1 MDEFIETI
9 TAGSSRLLNTIL
21 DRLTADYSSAYIVNF
36 KDGSIHVFRQ
46 SEEVRRRY
54 PAPTSYTETLKEY
67 ISRDVMEEDRDMLR
81 AKATPESIKKLMGDS
96 NTCVIRFR
104 DISTGHVRWH
114 HMRVRSL
121 SDDNDEILVCFADR
135 HEKIIEELVRDTVS
149 SDLISSYYCN
159 LLSDSVTIVHK
170 SDVYVPTG
178 KYDVS
183 HFSEMMKDKV
193 YLMDDEFKQPWL
205 EFSSP
210 EHIRETLSSE
220 SRMEFIYSSHVTGK
234 QRWVK
239 AIFYPMVKEDGVP
252 IIVTL
257 AYKNASKETIEV
269 INLNNETSRQKKNLE
284 EDLNAIKGLASAYSL
299 LAIVDTGTGKF
310 NTFTVSKRI
319 PEDAINALNKSDRI
333 QTVFKYIL
341 DNFIHPDDYGGMSG
355 LLDLDYLKEAL
366 AQKKNLSRRARMLSN
381 DGTYNWEGVT
391 VIKFDEEDSPATRI
405 AIGIEDIDD
414 EVRMEEERKE
424 ALEQAKKAQEA
435 SKLKTQFVQNI
446 SHDIRTPLNAIVG
459 FSQLLGMP
467 DGCITEDEKEEFTGY
482 ISNSADLLT
491 MLIDDV
497 LNMSDIEN
505 NILKINKT
513 ECSCNSI
520 CDKTISCS
528 MMRVPAGVKLYYTSD
543 FPDSFNIY
551 TDSRRVQ
558 QILVNLLSNACKHTA
573 EGEIHVHCSQSEN
586 PGYITFSVTDTGTGV
601 SEEIAKD
608 LFERFVTR
616 DANDGGH
623 GMGLDIC
630 KDLAVRLDGDIRLD
644 TTYKDGARFLL
655 ILPLK
660 ESVTLGNEALEKI
673 EKDIV
678 GSWVYERNAGYVIGC
693 SDPVWTSTTPL
704 ITEAIVRPDHRYM
717 AKKVY
722 KDPGKEPSQ
731 IHGSF
736 KLLSDGNILLDRL
749 NDDGNIHHFKRM
761 IHRVGEDEL
770 VLRIEKK
777 EFFIHMGRKVFS
789 KLPVFDYGLYYFKR
803 KGS

>member
-9 TAGSSRLLNTIL
+9 TAGSRLLNTIL

-54 PAPTSYTETLKEY
+54 PDLTSYAETWKEY

-121 SDDNDEILVCFADR
+121 SDDNDEVLVCFADR

-159 LLSDSVTIVHK
+159 LISDSVTTVHK

-193 YLMDDEFKQPWL
+193 YLMDDEFKDLWL

-210 EHIRETLSSE
+210 EHIRETLASE

-239 AIFYPMVKEDGVP
+239 AIFYPMVKENGVP

-257 AYKNASKETIEV
+257 AYKNASRETIEV
-269 INLNNETSRQKKNLE
+269 INLNNETTRQKKNLE

-319 PEDAINALNKSDRI
+319 PEDAINALEKSDRI
-333 QTVFKYIL
+333 QSVFKYIL
-341 DNFIHPDDYGGMSG
+341 DNFIHPDDYDGMSS

-467 DGCITEDEKEEFTGY
+467 DGCISENEKEEFSGY

-505 NILKINKT
+505 NILKINKA

-520 CDKTISCS
+520 CNKAISCS
-528 MMRVPAGVKLYYTSD
+528 MMRVPAGVKLYFTSD
-543 FPDSFNIY
+543 FSDSFKVY

-573 EGEIHVHCSQSEN
+573 EGEIHVHCSPFEN

-601 SEEIAKD
+601 ADEIAKD
-608 LFERFVTR
+608 LFKRFITR
-616 DANDGGH
+616 DSNEGH

-630 KDLAVRLDGDIRLD
+630 KDLAIRLDGDIRLD
-644 TTYKDGARFLL
+644 TTYKNGARFLL
-655 ILPLK
+655 LLPLK
-660 ESVTLGNEALEKI
+660 DSVPLSKEALEKI

-678 GSWVYERNAGYVIGC
+678 GNWVYEKNACYVIGR
-693 SDPVWTSTTPL
+693 SEPVWTSGTP
-704 ITEAIVRPDHRYM
+704 IISEAIIRSDHRYM

-722 KDPGKEPSQ
+722 ADPNKAPQMIQGHFE
-731 IHGSF
+731 IMD
-736 KLLSDGNILLDRL
+736 DGNILLDRL
-749 NDDGNIHHFKRM
+749 NYDGNVHSFKRM
-761 IHRVGEDEL
+761 IHRSGDDEL
-770 VLRIEKK
+770 VLRVERK
-777 EFFIHMGRKVFS
+777 EFLLNVGKENGSNF
-789 KLPVFDYGLYYFKR
+789 PVFDYGLYYFKR
-803 KGS
+803 KSN